1 MPAEKLK
8 RHQRDWEELA
18 EFNPE
23 WAVLTE
29 PGAKFDGWEMEEFFA
44 TGAAAIASLLKEG
57 EEIALPESHRRVL
70 DFGCGVGRLS
80 RALAGRFERYVGIDI
95 SAGMVERARELNAD
109 LPNAE
114 YVVSADEDL
123 RRFEDQS
130 FDAVVSLLVL
140 QHVPGRELI
149 RTYLREFGRVLA
161 PGGLIVVQVPSHVP
175 LAYRLRVRRRLYRLA
190 RAVGVSVERAHRW
203 GLQSMWFQALPE
215 SDVTA
220 QFEASGCQVRR
231 AETEQIEALG
241 GVHSTTYFVTRS
253 P

>member
-1 MPAEKLK
+1 MPTEKLK

-29 PGAKFDGWEMEEFFA
+29 PGAKFDGWEMDEFFA
-44 TGAAAIASLLKEG
+44 TGAAAIGSLLKEG
-57 EEIALPESHRRVL
+57 EEIGLPEAHRRAL

-80 RALAGRFERYVGIDI
+80 RALASRFERYVGIDI

-109 LPNAE
+109 VPNAE

-149 RTYLREFGRVLA
+149 HTYLREFGRVLA

-231 AETEQIEALG
+231 AETERIEALG
-241 GVHSTTYFVTRS
+241 GVHSTTYFVTR
-253 P
+253 